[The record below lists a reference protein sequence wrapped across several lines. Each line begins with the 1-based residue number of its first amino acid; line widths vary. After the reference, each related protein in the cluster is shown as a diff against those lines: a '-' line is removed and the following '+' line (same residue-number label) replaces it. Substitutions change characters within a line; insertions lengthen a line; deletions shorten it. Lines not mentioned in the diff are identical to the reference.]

1 MENIPKVEQTETK
14 TPAVDK
20 LEELKTFAAQFSAEE
35 IAKVFNLRSEQTE
48 KVVPVNVAP
57 TASVAVKL
65 DPQIQMVANALFA
78 QAEEKVKSIYAD
90 VDYDGILKADVDTLT
105 KVSLMSSLVEP
116 NARKMAN
123 ITKNL
128 KSNDANEGTQLTT
141 ETKSAEFSA
150 PAKTGKV
157 DLEAGQKL
165 YTEMSEKLGLLDDE
179 GDSK

>member
-1 MENIPKVEQTETK
+1 MENIPKVEQTEANK
-14 TPAVDK
+14 TVENK
-20 LEELKTFAAQFSAEE
+20 LEDLKTFAAQFSAEQ
-35 IAKVFNLRSEQTE
+35 IAEVFNLRSEQTE
-48 KVVPVNVAP
+48 KVVPVIEAP

-90 VDYDGILKADVDTLT
+90 VDYAGILNADVDTLT

-123 ITKNL
+123 IEKNL
-128 KSNDANEGTQLTT
+128 KSNDANEGTQST

-157 DLEAGQKL
+157 DYEAGEKL